1 MPKKK
6 TTETIKSKPK
16 KTSSNKEK
24 SDYTKLTDFI
34 QETYLNN
41 NFEKEDIPWAYLS
54 SQIGQIT
61 KAYSIS
67 YSDFLNILKYMVQIE
82 NIDFTDR
89 NTLGLV
95 PYYID
100 KTNNYMLK
108 YKQVKANVK
117 KFQNSEKIVKISNH
131 NQNGMQRRIK
141 KNETFND

>member
-82 NIDFTDR
+82 NIDFTDK

-100 KTNNYMLK
+100 KTNQYVLK
-108 YKQVKANVK
+108 YKEVRDNIKN
-117 KFQNSEKIVKISNH
+117 FEYNEKTIKIKSN
-131 NQNGMQRRIK
+131 QGISPRLKR
-141 KNETFND
+141 KNETFNDD